1 MKEKFILW
9 LTFNPGVL
17 LTGSVP
23 NNPFPVYCKLT
34 SWFEPAIQLKS
45 WFLDVM
51 SMRSKPDIC
60 QLTITWMSNYIIINY
75 HVCCWTYALMIH
87 TASHVDYENRVM
99 EFYFYA
105 CMRLCSYSY
114 GAPLYESF
122 TLLKNMFI
130 YHLRNSRKKNLID
143 VIWDKNSVKPSVT
156 VKRGRRTILLI
167 RSRKTEPRNE
177 LTGKQ
182 FGNRL
187 QETELSERLGDKMSC
202 RRGSVLRLW
211 QQHLQVP

>member
-1 MKEKFILW
+1 MHACSS
-9 LTFNPGVL
+9 VL
-17 LTGSVP
+17 
-23 NNPFPVYCKLT
+23 
-34 SWFEPAIQLKS
+34 I
-45 WFLDVM
+45 VM
-51 SMRSKPDIC
+51 GLHS
-60 QLTITWMSNYIIINY
+60 
-75 HVCCWTYALMIH
+75 
-87 TASHVDYENRVM
+87 
-99 EFYFYA
+99 
-105 CMRLCSYSY
+105 
-114 GAPLYESF
+114 PLYESF